1 MSEAGQS
8 AAAFKGKT
16 WTMTSVEI
24 LTLLIALLAVVP
36 AVLTL
41 IRQSGQRKRMDQ
53 LEEAQ
58 QRQNVATAALHEKQL
73 ELLLLS
79 EKGRGGAHVKL
90 ELYRDQKSY
99 RFRVTNIGPEPARN
113 VEIKI
118 LAGQDEHDP
127 ITEGDYGSK
136 FPAPVLEPGSSISFY
151 AAIYLDSPSA
161 YNALVTWENPG
172 GTKAENTTYVAL

>member
-1 MSEAGQS
+1 
-8 AAAFKGKT
+8 
-16 WTMTSVEI
+16 MTKFEV

-73 ELLLLS
+73 ELLLAS

-90 ELYRDQKSY
+90 DLYRDQKSY
-99 RFRVTNIGPEPARN
+99 RFRVTNMGPEQARN
-113 VEIKI
+113 VQIKI
-118 LAGQDEHDP
+118 LAEHDEHDP
-127 ITEGDYGSK
+127 IAGGDYSSK

-151 AAIYLDSPSA
+151 AVIYLGSPSA
-161 YNALVTWENPG
+161 YNALITWEDPDG
-172 GTKAENTTYVAL
+172 KHAENTTYVAL